1 MTALEAIAERES
13 IYRMLAQSTPENT
26 SKDFASY
33 TVDPRTRYPTLNT
46 KLLSPHQVTHLV
58 DTDNPSQI
66 QEELK
71 HQNNNSGGTPN
82 DAAHRVPSLRRRKES
97 TVSPDALL
105 NWLTKQVESYENV
118 VISDMT
124 TSFQNGLALCAIIHR

>member
-1 MTALEAIAERES
+1 MAERES
-13 IYRMLAQSTPENT
+13 IYRLLAQSTPENT

-33 TVDPRTRYPTLNT
+33 TVDPRTRYPNLHA

-58 DTDNPSQI
+58 DTDNPSQL
-66 QEELK
+66 QEDLNR
-71 HQNNNSGGTPN
+71 NNNSTNNGCI
-82 DAAHRVPSLRRRKES
+82 SRKRKVS
-97 TVSPDALL
+97 TVSPEALL
-105 NWLTKQVESYENV
+105 TWLARQVEAYDRV